1 VRRPPSPGSSGED
14 QSPHAGSEGPTELQ
28 RELRELCRGRG
39 VLGPDLPRRLGP
51 AIAARV
57 GGDSPA
63 AQRGKVVEWLTGYLG
78 LLPADLQLV
87 ASVGLGL
94 HPPAEARFL
103 GDRLQ
108 WLGEHVDRE
117 QRTVRRRLDE
127 ALTFLA
133 ELMLS
138 AEAAAGPAAT
148 STPAEEWYY
157 SSIRTLVSLDR
168 GDPEVIEQRTIVP
181 TGKGLGTVTLA
192 MSVARAADGS
202 TPEVGA
208 DILFG
213 GLLSRTERP
222 SRSQVRFVIELPNV
236 IGPDEEHLL
245 CLRYRLGAG
254 QRMPQHYALIPMS
267 RCDEFRLRIRFA
279 LPAPQVW
286 LLPGVL
292 PRSLDDD
299 LGELGAV
306 SPNRAG
312 EAVVSFAALQ
322 RGLGYGLR
330 WS

>member
-1 VRRPPSPGSSGED
+1 MRRPPSPGSSGKG
-14 QSPHAGSEGPTELQ
+14 QPPHAGSEDPSEFQ

-39 VLGPDLPRRLGP
+39 VHGPDLPGRLGP

-57 GGDSPA
+57 GGGSPA
-63 AQRGKVVEWLTGYLG
+63 AQRGKLVEWLTGYLG
-78 LLPADLQLV
+78 LLPAELQLV

-103 GDRLQ
+103 GSRLQ

-133 ELMLS
+133 ELVLS
-138 AEAAAGPAAT
+138 AEAAGPATT
-148 STPAEEWYY
+148 SVPSDEWYF

-168 GDPEVIEQRTIVP
+168 REPEVIEERTIVP
-181 TGKGLGTVTLA
+181 ARAGLGTVTLA

-208 DILFG
+208 DILYG
-213 GLLSRTERP
+213 GLLSRAERP
-222 SRSQVRFVIELPNV
+222 SNSQFRFVIELPKAL
-236 IGPDEEHLL
+236 GPDEEHRL
-245 CLRYRLGAG
+245 CLRYRIGAG
-254 QRMPQHYALIPMS
+254 QRMPPHYALTPMS
-267 RCDEFRLRIRFA
+267 RCDEFRLRIRFP

-299 LGELGAV
+299 PGELRTI
-306 SPNRAG
+306 SPDRVG
-312 EAVVSFAALQ
+312 DAVVRFGPLQ